1 MLKTQILTKI
11 DTCLKSYVNE
21 NNSRYKRSINTI
33 FMDRAQLKNFYH
45 DMREEK
51 ES

>member
-1 MLKTQILTKI
+1 MLKTQLLTKI

-45 DMREEK
+45 DMQGEK
-51 ES
+51 